1 MKQHWNISTPSYE
14 SDLLN
19 DSLKVSPWCGHRNF
33 VYDLFNYLEPH
44 MAIELGTH
52 YGCSFFAMCQSI
64 KDHSLSQTTLYAV
77 DTWKG
82 DEQAGFYDE
91 SVWQLVNQTKERFFK
106 SVNSQF
112 LRMLFD
118 DAASLFENE
127 TFDVIHIDGLHTY
140 DAISHDFNTWYP
152 KLKHNGIML
161 FHDIA
166 SGKKYGSDKFWDEI
180 KAKYPCH
187 FEFTHSWGLGILFPK
202 GDFLFQKL
210 KEQNFNDKLLVYAYK
225 ATSEYHSY
233 EVRDLT
239 HMANER
245 FEAIQKQSE
254 MIRERDDSIKAQAAL
269 LEERYNAIQEQSEM
283 IRERDNSISTQA
295 SIIHEKELSIQC
307 QNQSV
312 NKLKQDMNKCQT
324 QLITA
329 ASDLEKI
336 QKSYKELSEV
346 NSKFTVF
353 LNSNWFIKRKWLRYI
368 SKINGGKK

>member
-1 MKQHWNISTPSYE
+1 
-14 SDLLN
+14 
-19 DSLKVSPWCGHRNF
+19 
-33 VYDLFNYLEPH
+33 

-307 QNQSV
+307 QNQSI
-312 NKLKQDMNKCQT
+312 NKLKQDMNKCQA

-336 QKSYKELSEV
+336 QKSYKELSED